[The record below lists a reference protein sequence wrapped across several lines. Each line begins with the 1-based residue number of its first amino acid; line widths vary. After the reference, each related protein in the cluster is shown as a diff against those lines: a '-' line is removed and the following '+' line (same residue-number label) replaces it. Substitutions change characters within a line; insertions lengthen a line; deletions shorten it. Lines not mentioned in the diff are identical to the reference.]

1 MSIPATREVAEFLFL
16 SFKSLEIDGCESLS
30 ETTLYCNLTDSGL
43 GSILNSVYHHLYNL
57 QVFRPH

>member
-16 SFKSLEIDGCESLS
+16 SFKSLEVDGCESPS
-30 ETTLYCNLTDSGL
+30 EATLYCNLTDSGL

-57 QVFRPH
+57 QVFWPH